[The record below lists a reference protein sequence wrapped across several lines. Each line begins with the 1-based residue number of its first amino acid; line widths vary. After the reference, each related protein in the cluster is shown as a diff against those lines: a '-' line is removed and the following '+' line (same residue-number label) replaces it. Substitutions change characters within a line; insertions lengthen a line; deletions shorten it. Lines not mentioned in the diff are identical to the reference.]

1 MSLAPD
7 YLDMERDHM
16 LRRIAVW
23 IAHSW
28 REERDIQAVCDLIC
42 MRALQRRDAE
52 RQALHLSLEQAEHLM
67 AAETAQRAA
76 DALARVRHAA
86 QPRPNE
92 QHPGAILGAS
102 GGCP

>member
-1 MSLAPD
+1 MSD
-7 YLDMERDHM
+7 ILDMERDHL
-16 LRRIAVW
+16 LRRIAAW
-23 IAHSW
+23 IAQTW
-28 REERDIQAVCDLIC
+28 PEEGDARAICDLILL
-42 MRALQRRDAE
+42 RALQRRDTE